1 MKSFANDPSLDRVL
15 LISREEMGG
24 AAGGF
29 DPLHPVYTQTEGAD
43 PFTYRNDF
51 CHMRLLA
58 DGTMELTE
66 FGRPARFAE
75 EWRQLLSQ
83 LAACRT
89 LTDLRIYDY
98 DGDEPP
104 MAAALTTYGRLLLYG
119 NAGEYAPAAGWQ
131 GVARV
136 FWDTDG
142 FGALC
147 EDEMFRAVGAL
158 SALDGIGEIEEAV
171 GSALPG
177 HCSPVAYLL
186 QKNGTV
192 TLFDRKN
199 KSIQR
204 PRERVQ
210 KIALVRYNPYG
221 VSTWVALS
229 KITGRFLCSEPRDS
243 ISADFFGGDYT
254 DIIAPNRFRQKI
266 ADFAAVPRRYLAVL
280 YQNGYLRVFG
290 SGYHSG
296 DILCEDVRGIEL
308 EGEELIAYLPA
319 DLSYAPAIDLEEP
332 EDHEPT
338 QAIPTAAIQAARKE
352 RTPAEEKKRDKKL
365 IAILVGGFAA
375 ALLVVFLLFKFVFGG
390 INDNPAAQSYKVPD
404 VLGKTVEEALAISNK
419 DVVDALGGLPAHKLH
434 CSVLAEEAI
443 KSAVKDYYDRNGI
456 PYDHSQFPDCES
468 CESCRMV

>member
-1 MKSFANDPSLDRVL
+1 MKPFANDPSLDRVL

-58 DGTMELTE
+58 DGTVELTE

-199 KSIQR
+199 RSIQR

-332 EDHEPT
+332 EEGDTLSPAESIVTLGQPVDL
-338 QAIPTAAIQAARKE
+338 PAIQIGR
-352 RTPAEEKKRDKKL
+352 
-365 IAILVGGFAA
+365 
-375 ALLVVFLLFKFVFGG
+375 
-390 INDNPAAQSYKVPD
+390 
-404 VLGKTVEEALAISNK
+404 
-419 DVVDALGGLPAHKLH
+419 AH
-434 CSVLAEEAI
+434 V
-443 KSAVKDYYDRNGI
+443 
-456 PYDHSQFPDCES
+456 
-468 CESCRMV
+468 

>member
-51 CHMRLLA
+51 CRMRLLA

-75 EWRQLLSQ
+75 EWRRLLSQ

-192 TLFDRKN
+192 TDRK
-199 KSIQR
+199 S
-204 PRERVQ
+204 
-210 KIALVRYNPYG
+210 
-221 VSTWVALS
+221 
-229 KITGRFLCSEPRDS
+229 
-243 ISADFFGGDYT
+243 
-254 DIIAPNRFRQKI
+254 
-266 ADFAAVPRRYLAVL
+266 
-280 YQNGYLRVFG
+280 
-290 SGYHSG
+290 
-296 DILCEDVRGIEL
+296 
-308 EGEELIAYLPA
+308 
-319 DLSYAPAIDLEEP
+319 
-332 EDHEPT
+332 
-338 QAIPTAAIQAARKE
+338 
-352 RTPAEEKKRDKKL
+352 
-365 IAILVGGFAA
+365 
-375 ALLVVFLLFKFVFGG
+375 VV
-390 INDNPAAQSYKVPD
+390 
-404 VLGKTVEEALAISNK
+404 
-419 DVVDALGGLPAHKLH
+419 
-434 CSVLAEEAI
+434 
-443 KSAVKDYYDRNGI
+443 
-456 PYDHSQFPDCES
+456 
-468 CESCRMV
+468 

>member
-147 EDEMFRAVGAL
+147 EDDMFRAVGAL
-158 SALDGIGEIEEAV
+158 SALDGIGEEEAV

-266 ADFAAVPRRYLAVL
+266 ADFAAVPRAVSRRPLPERLSAGVRLRLPQRGYPLRGCPGHRAGGGGAHRLSPRRSFLRPRHRSGGAGGGRYPFPGGKHRHTGPA
-280 YQNGYLRVFG
+280 GG
-290 SGYHSG
+290 SSGHS
-296 DILCEDVRGIEL
+296 
-308 EGEELIAYLPA
+308 LPA
-319 DLSYAPAIDLEEP
+319 
-332 EDHEPT
+332 
-338 QAIPTAAIQAARKE
+338 
-352 RTPAEEKKRDKKL
+352 
-365 IAILVGGFAA
+365 AA
-375 ALLVVFLLFKFVFGG
+375 AG
-390 INDNPAAQSYKVPD
+390 
-404 VLGKTVEEALAISNK
+404 
-419 DVVDALGGLPAHKLH
+419 GGLAP
-434 CSVLAEEAI
+434 
-443 KSAVKDYYDRNGI
+443 G
-456 PYDHSQFPDCES
+456 
-468 CESCRMV
+468 

>member
-1 MKSFANDPSLDRVL
+1 MKPFANDPSLDRVL

-51 CHMRLLA
+51 CRMRLLA

-75 EWRQLLSQ
+75 EWRRLLSQ

-119 NAGEYAPAAGWQ
+119 NAGDYAPAAGWQ

-158 SALDGIGEIEEAV
+158 SALDGIGEIEQAV

-290 SGYHSG
+290 SG
-296 DILCEDVRGIEL
+296 
-308 EGEELIAYLPA
+308 
-319 DLSYAPAIDLEEP
+319 
-332 EDHEPT
+332 
-338 QAIPTAAIQAARKE
+338 
-352 RTPAEEKKRDKKL
+352 
-365 IAILVGGFAA
+365 
-375 ALLVVFLLFKFVFGG
+375 
-390 INDNPAAQSYKVPD
+390 
-404 VLGKTVEEALAISNK
+404 
-419 DVVDALGGLPAHKLH
+419 
-434 CSVLAEEAI
+434 
-443 KSAVKDYYDRNGI
+443 
-456 PYDHSQFPDCES
+456 
-468 CESCRMV
+468 

>member
-51 CHMRLLA
+51 CRMRLLP
-58 DGTMELTE
+58 DGTVELTE

-147 EDEMFRAVGAL
+147 EDEMFRAARLRNYCFHGPFGIGWHRGDRGSSRLGAAGAL
-158 SALDGIGEIEEAV
+158 QSGGLSAA
-171 GSALPG
+171 
-177 HCSPVAYLL
+177 
-186 QKNGTV
+186 
-192 TLFDRKN
+192 
-199 KSIQR
+199 
-204 PRERVQ
+204 
-210 KIALVRYNPYG
+210 
-221 VSTWVALS
+221 
-229 KITGRFLCSEPRDS
+229 
-243 ISADFFGGDYT
+243 
-254 DIIAPNRFRQKI
+254 
-266 ADFAAVPRRYLAVL
+266 
-280 YQNGYLRVFG
+280 
-290 SGYHSG
+290 
-296 DILCEDVRGIEL
+296 
-308 EGEELIAYLPA
+308 
-319 DLSYAPAIDLEEP
+319 
-332 EDHEPT
+332 
-338 QAIPTAAIQAARKE
+338 
-352 RTPAEEKKRDKKL
+352 KKR
-365 IAILVGGFAA
+365 
-375 ALLVVFLLFKFVFGG
+375 
-390 INDNPAAQSYKVPD
+390 
-404 VLGKTVEEALAISNK
+404 
-419 DVVDALGGLPAHKLH
+419 H
-434 CSVLAEEAI
+434 CHPL
-443 KSAVKDYYDRNGI
+443 
-456 PYDHSQFPDCES
+456 
-468 CESCRMV
+468 

>member
-75 EWRQLLSQ
+75 EWRRLLSQ

-158 SALDGIGEIEEAV
+158 SALDGIGEIEQAV

-229 KITGRFLCSEPRDS
+229 KITGRF
-243 ISADFFGGDYT
+243 
-254 DIIAPNRFRQKI
+254 
-266 ADFAAVPRRYLAVL
+266 
-280 YQNGYLRVFG
+280 
-290 SGYHSG
+290 
-296 DILCEDVRGIEL
+296 
-308 EGEELIAYLPA
+308 
-319 DLSYAPAIDLEEP
+319 
-332 EDHEPT
+332 
-338 QAIPTAAIQAARKE
+338 
-352 RTPAEEKKRDKKL
+352 
-365 IAILVGGFAA
+365 
-375 ALLVVFLLFKFVFGG
+375 
-390 INDNPAAQSYKVPD
+390 
-404 VLGKTVEEALAISNK
+404 
-419 DVVDALGGLPAHKLH
+419 
-434 CSVLAEEAI
+434 
-443 KSAVKDYYDRNGI
+443 
-456 PYDHSQFPDCES
+456 
-468 CESCRMV
+468 